1 MQFFEHPILR
11 YLWLAPAVVL
21 LFISA
26 KRYRH
31 SLYKEFA
38 LEKSFKRIS
47 IETSDLKRGVRAF
60 FTVLGIVFLILAL
73 ARPQW
78 GEEIR
83 VIKRRG
89 ADIIFV
95 VDTSLSMLAEDA
107 KPNRLELA
115 KREMR
120 NFLTRFKG
128 DRIGMVAF
136 AGSAFLQVPLT
147 VDYAA
152 FKLFLDAI
160 DVGYIPRAGSSLKVG
175 LASAVQAF
183 KEGKDEQRVI
193 VVLSDGES
201 HTAEGDELIEQ
212 MRQAKVKVY
221 AIGIGTKKGGPIPLR
236 SEGSKQLGGYKKDQ
250 QGETV
255 ISKLEDEFLKKLTK
269 DTGGLYY
276 PATASGREVDLMY
289 EDIQKLGKK
298 ELSEQQRVQKEDH
311 FQLFLAMGLIFLALE
326 TILSE
331 RKGLLVS

>member
-1 MQFFEHPILR
+1 MQFFEREMLR
-11 YLWLAPAVVL
+11 YLWVLPAIIVLFVLAR
-21 LFISA
+21 
-26 KRYRH
+26 RYRQN
-31 SLYKEFA
+31 LCKEFA

-47 IETSDLKRGVRAF
+47 TETSEFKRRMRAVF
-60 FTVLGIVFLILAL
+60 ILLGLVFLILAL

-89 ADIIFV
+89 VDILFV
-95 VDTSLSMLAEDA
+95 VDTSLSMLVEDV
-107 KPNRLELA
+107 KPNRLAVA

-120 NFLTRFKG
+120 NFLGKLKG

-175 LASAVQAF
+175 LVSAVQAF

-212 MRQAKVKVY
+212 MRQSKVKVY

-236 SEGSKQLGGYKKDQ
+236 SEGKHLGGYKKDQ
-250 QGETV
+250 KGETI

-269 DTGGLYY
+269 ETGGLYY
-276 PATASGREVDLMY
+276 PATASGREVDLIY

-298 ELSEQQRVQKEDH
+298 ELSEQERIQREDH
-311 FQLFLAMGLIFLALE
+311 FQLFLAIGLVVLALE
-326 TILSE
+326 TIISE
-331 RKGLLVS
+331 RKGILAA